1 MLSGLLCLLLDL
13 ASWAVLIW
21 VVLSWIPTA
30 AGHPLRSVKE
40 FFDRLL
46 HPLLRPFRNIMPPL
60 RVGAVG
66 VDLSP
71 LALFVTI
78 YLLRG
83 IFC

>member
-1 MLSGLLCLLLDL
+1 MLSGILCLLLDL
-13 ASWAVLIW
+13 ARLAVLIW
-21 VVLSWIPTA
+21 VVVSWIPTP

-46 HPLLRPFRNIMPPL
+46 NPLLRPFRNIMPPV

-71 LALFVTI
+71 LALLVTI
-78 YLLRG
+78 YLLRR